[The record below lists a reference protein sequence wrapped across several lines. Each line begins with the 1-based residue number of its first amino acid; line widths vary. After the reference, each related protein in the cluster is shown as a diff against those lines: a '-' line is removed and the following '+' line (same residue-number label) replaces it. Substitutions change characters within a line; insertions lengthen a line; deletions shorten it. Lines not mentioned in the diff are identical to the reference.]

1 VNRARFEDLA
11 RRFGTP
17 LYLYDGN
24 RFRRQLQLL
33 RACLPPDVGVLYA
46 VKANPLPGVL
56 RLFHRQGCGAEVAS
70 EGELALALEA
80 GFAPGDIVYTCPGKT
95 WAGVEVA
102 LCRGVACLTVE
113 SLDEAELIDSVARA
127 LGASATVAI
136 RINPS
141 APLPSAALKMSGVPS
156 QFGIDEE
163 DADAAVEEIRARRP
177 RLRLAGVHVYSG
189 TQVLSAEQSLFDAAR
204 TLELALRLSSEHG
217 FALEFVDLGGGF
229 GVPYQDSEG
238 ALDLRALKDGHR
250 ALWRLY
256 RERLRGVRVV
266 CESGR
271 FLTAEAGVFVT
282 RVLATKQSRGTRFVI
297 CDGGYSH
304 HPAPSH
310 LARCGRNR
318 FPVASVTTR
327 GEQELVTVTG
337 PSGTPVDVL
346 ARDVMLDPVRPGDL
360 LAVGLSGAYGYTNSC
375 QLFFSGPSPAELMTH
390 RGDVTVLR
398 ERGRLEA
405 R

>member
-1 VNRARFEDLA
+1 MNRDRYEDLA

-17 LYLYDGN
+17 FYVYEGN

-33 RACLPPDVGVLYA
+33 RACLPPEVGVLYA

-56 RLFHRQGCGAEVAS
+56 RLFRGMGCGAEVAS
-70 EGELALALEA
+70 EGELSLALAA
-80 GFAPGDIVYTCPGKT
+80 GFAPGDVVYTCPGKT
-95 WAGVEVA
+95 RAGVELA
-102 LCRGVACLTVE
+102 LRSGVACITVE
-113 SLDEAELIDSVARA
+113 SLDEAALIDSVAGE
-127 LGASATVAI
+127 LDVLASVAI
-136 RINPS
+136 RLNPA
-141 APLPSAALKMSGVPS
+141 APLASAALKMSGVPS

-163 DADAAVEEIRARRP
+163 NADATVEEIRARLSRVW
-177 RLRLAGVHVYSG
+177 LAGVHVYSG
-189 TQVLSAEQSLFDAAR
+189 TQVLSAEQLLFDAAR

-217 FALEFVDLGGGF
+217 LALELIDLGGGF
-229 GVPYQDSEG
+229 GVPYADSDG
-238 ALDLRALKDGHR
+238 ALDLRALRDGFR
-250 ALWRLY
+250 AIWGRY
-256 RERLRGVRVV
+256 RERLRGIRVV

-271 FLTAEAGVFVT
+271 FLTAAAGVFVT

-297 CDGGYSH
+297 CDGGYAH
-304 HPAPSH
+304 HPAPAY

-318 FPVASVTTR
+318 FPVVSLAPP
-327 GEQELVTVTG
+327 GEWERVTVTG

-346 ARDVMLDPVRPGDL
+346 ARDVVLDRVRPGDL
-360 LAVGLSGAYGYTNSC
+360 LAVGLSGAYGYTNAC
-375 QLFFSGPSPAELMTH
+375 QLFFSGPSPAELMTY

>member
-1 VNRARFEDLA
+1 VNRAWYEDLA

-17 LYLYDGN
+17 FYLYDGN

-33 RACLPPDVGVLYA
+33 RACLPPEVGVLFA

-56 RLFHRQGCGAEVAS
+56 RLFRDMGCGAEVAS
-70 EGELALALEA
+70 EGELSLALEA

-95 WAGVEVA
+95 RTGVA
-102 LCRGVACLTVE
+102 LALRTRIACLTVE
-113 SLDEAELIDSVARA
+113 SLDEAALIDSVAGELR
-127 LGASATVAI
+127 ASAPVVI
-136 RINPS
+136 RINP
-141 APLPSAALKMSGVPS
+141 ATPLASAALKMSGVPS

-163 DADAAVEEIRARRP
+163 EAGAAVEAIKK
-177 RLRLAGVHVYSG
+177 RLVGVHVYSG
-189 TQVLSAEQSLFDAAR
+189 TQVLSAAQLLFDARR

-217 FALEFVDLGGGF
+217 FSLELVDLGGGF
-229 GVPYQDSEG
+229 GVPYEDSGG
-238 ALDLRALKDGHR
+238 ALDLRALRDGYR
-250 ALWRLY
+250 ALWDRY

-271 FLTAEAGVFVT
+271 FLTAAAGVFVT

-304 HPAPSH
+304 HPAPAY

-318 FPVASVTTR
+318 FPVAVLAPN
-327 GEQELVTVTG
+327 GERERVTVTG

-346 ARDVMLDPVRPGDL
+346 ARDVVLDRVRPGDL
-360 LAVGLSGAYGYTNSC
+360 LAVGQSGAYGYTNAC
-375 QLFFSGPSPAELMTH
+375 QLFFSGPSPAELMTW
-390 RGDVTVLR
+390 RGDITVLR